1 MVTPSSF
8 SVNAWRSLTLWFRNT
23 LGVVDCRIQQSGGET
38 KPHADRDS
46 GGHERSRAKYSAA
59 KKGTIGIERKRIVEL
74 AGKSCFYLVMR
85 AYRVTSEIQRRH

>member
-8 SVNAWRSLTLWFRNT
+8 SANAWRSLTLWFRNT

-38 KPHADRDS
+38 KPQADRDS
-46 GGHERSRAKYSAA
+46 GGHERSRGKYSAA

-74 AGKSCFYLVMR
+74 AGKSCFY
-85 AYRVTSEIQRRH
+85 